1 MPVDRPN
8 PTAPLAVMVLPLL
21 VGMGVSCH
29 HGGCLRS
36 RPRVKGRVADSG
48 RQPEQQLPTEVWAV
62 CAIVA
67 AALQGARPAGD
78 ALADAAYR

>member
-1 MPVDRPN
+1 
-8 PTAPLAVMVLPLL
+8 
-21 VGMGVSCH
+21 
-29 HGGCLRS
+29 
-36 RPRVKGRVADSG
+36 VADSV
-48 RQPEQQLPTEVWAV
+48 RQPEERSQTEVRAL